1 MVSRMDGGTTTHQTS
16 VTVEKAAP
24 NKEVTVAPVQA
35 VAEKAKPQAEQEQQQ
50 QLPADKAKQLTE
62 SMNTFL
68 GSANTQLR
76 FKFHDKLN
84 EYYVTIVDS
93 NTDEVVREIPS
104 KKLMDIHAAMREF
117 VGLLVDRKI

>member
-1 MVSRMDGGTTTHQTS
+1 MDSGTVTHQAS
-16 VTVEKAAP
+16 VSIQKAAP
-24 NKEVTVAPVQA
+24 DMDVPVVHVQP
-35 VAEKAKPQAEQEQQQ
+35 VAEKTQPQQEQ

-68 GSANTQLR
+68 ASANTQLR

-84 EYYVTIVDS
+84 EYYVTIIDS
-93 NTDEVVREIPS
+93 KTDEVVREIPS

>member
-1 MVSRMDGGTTTHQTS
+1 MVGRMDGGTATHQAS
-16 VTVEKAAP
+16 VSVEKAAP
-24 NKEVTVAPVQA
+24 DMDVQVAPVKA
-35 VAEKAKPQAEQEQQQ
+35 VVEKTQPQADQEQH
-50 QLPADKAKQLTE
+50 LPADKAKQMTD

-68 GSANTQLR
+68 ASANTQLR

-93 NTDEVVREIPS
+93 KTDEVIREIPS

-117 VGLLVDRKI
+117 VGLLVDQKI

>member
-1 MVSRMDGGTTTHQTS
+1 MVSRMDSGATAHQAS
-16 VTVEKAAP
+16 VSVEKAAP

-35 VAEKAKPQAEQEQQQ
+35 VAEPVQPQQADQEQQ
-50 QLPADKAKQLTE
+50 QLPADKARQLTE

-93 NTDEVVREIPS
+93 KTDEVVREIPS
-104 KKLMDIHAAMREF
+104 KKLMDIHAALREF